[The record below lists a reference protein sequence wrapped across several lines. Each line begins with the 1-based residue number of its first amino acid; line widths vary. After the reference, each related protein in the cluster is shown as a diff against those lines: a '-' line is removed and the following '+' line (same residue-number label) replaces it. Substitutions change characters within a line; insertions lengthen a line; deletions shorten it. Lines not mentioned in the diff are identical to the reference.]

1 VHHTRATDGGETSSR
16 DYNETLRGV
25 DRNLRKSAKMKRR
38 PILRSC
44 WCAIAW
50 LILVVSGAAA
60 VAASSQA
67 DEPYA
72 PSRDYDLQDI
82 RTHLWFDLA
91 QREVRGE
98 VKESVAAL
106 HDGVSDLQLD
116 SVDLKIENVTV
127 DGKEAKFSVTPKTLM
142 IALDHPAS
150 RGEHHEI
157 LIRYSGQPK
166 RGMYFILPDGQNAN
180 QPEEIWT
187 QGEAEDT
194 RYYIPL
200 YDYPNDRMTS
210 EMVLTVP
217 AKWITV
223 SNGTLVSVKDDPDGT
238 KTWDW
243 KEPGLLST
251 YLITAVAGDFV
262 EREDA
267 WRGIP
272 LRFVVP
278 RGEESKIEP
287 TFARTKEML
296 DLFSNTLGVPYPWP
310 QYAQTAVDDFIAGG
324 MENTGATTLSVRDL
338 MHPKLAAESRL
349 GDDVV
354 ISHELAH
361 QWFGDLVTCKDWA
374 NLWLNEGFATFF
386 EHFWV
391 EKHYGAD
398 EADYRF
404 WQDQRRWVV
413 QKRLFSVPLETRDF
427 DDSTKYDG
435 NVYGKASWVIRML
448 REQLDDENFFRGLR
462 QYLIAN
468 QGQNVVA
475 ADLQKAIEQAT
486 SVNVDR
492 FFDQWVYGA
501 GAPQF
506 FVDYTY
512 DAAAKKVALDVTQTQ
527 KPEELVGIFDVP
539 MEIEIATA
547 SGAKTYPIEISK
559 ATQSFEFPVDGPPLM
574 VVFDKDDRIL
584 KSVDFKKNT
593 AMLAF
598 QLKHGE
604 TTPDRADAA
613 FALGATKDNLAAIAA
628 LGDASEHDPFWG
640 VRVEAVR
647 ALGRIGGA
655 DAEPYITAAA
665 KDEKPWVR
673 EAAVQTLGYFNRD
686 PALASRLTTI
696 ASNDS
701 AFRVRAAAL
710 IALGGIKAPNAFD
723 VLSAAVNSDSPDGVL
738 RDAALDG
745 FGELGDARA
754 VPVLTEWSAP
764 GKPLS
769 SRQDAIG
776 ALGQLD
782 KKNDSIT
789 QTLLS
794 YVHDPHFD
802 ARTAAILALGAR
814 GDVSAIG
821 PLQNIRSSGDST
833 MPEGP
838 YLDTAL
844 RLLRAQPTAK

>member
-1 VHHTRATDGGETSSR
+1 VNDTRTTDGRESSS
-16 DYNETLRGV
+16 DHYNVPIRGV
-25 DRNLRKSAKMKRR
+25 DWSWPEPANMKRR

-44 WCAIAW
+44 WRAIAW
-50 LILVVSGAAA
+50 LTLVASGAAA
-60 VAASSQA
+60 LAASSRA

-82 RTHLWFDLA
+82 RTHLWFDVA

-116 SVDLKIENVTV
+116 SVDLRIESVTV
-127 DGKEAKFSVTPKTLM
+127 DGKDAKFSITPKTLI

-157 LIRYSGQPK
+157 LIRYRGQPK
-166 RGMYFILPDGQNAN
+166 RGMYFISDSIDRN
-180 QPEEIWT
+180 QPDEIWT

-217 AKWITV
+217 ANWITV

-251 YLITAVAGDFV
+251 YLLTAVAGDFV
-262 EREDA
+262 EREDT

-324 MENTGATTLSVRDL
+324 MENTSATTLSVRDL
-338 MHPKLAAESRL
+338 IHPKLAAESRF

-404 WQDQRRWVV
+404 WQDQRRWIA
-413 QKRLFSVPLETRDF
+413 QKRLFSVPLATRDF
-427 DDSTKYDG
+427 DDSNKYDG
-435 NVYGKASWVIRML
+435 NVYSKAGWVIRML
-448 REQLDDENFFRGLR
+448 REQLGDDNFFRGLHE
-462 QYLIAN
+462 YLVTN

-486 SVNVDR
+486 SVNVDK

-506 FVDYTY
+506 HVDYTY
-512 DAAAKKVALDVTQTQ
+512 DAAAKKVTLDVTQTQ

-539 MEIEIATA
+539 MEIDIATA
-547 SGAKTYPIEISK
+547 TGARMYPIEISK

-574 VVFDKDDRIL
+574 VVFDKGNRVL
-584 KSVDFKKNT
+584 KAVDFKKDP
-593 AMLAF
+593 AMLIY
-598 QLKHGE
+598 QLGHGE
-604 TTPDRADAA
+604 TVPDRADAA
-613 FALGATKDNLAAIAA
+613 FALGSAKDNSMAVAA
-628 LGDASEHDPFWG
+628 LGDAAHHDPFWG

-647 ALGRIGGA
+647 ALARIGGT
-655 DAEPYITAAA
+655 DSENLILAAVN
-665 KDEKPWVR
+665 DEQPWVR
-673 EAAVQTLGYFNRD
+673 EVAVRALGNFKQDSTL
-686 PALASRLTTI
+686 PARLTNI
-696 ASNDS
+696 ESNDP

-710 IALGGIKAPNAFD
+710 VALGGIKAPNAFD

-738 RDAALDG
+738 RNAALDG
-745 FGELGDARA
+745 FGELGDTRA
-754 VPVLTEWSAP
+754 VPIVTEWSAP

-782 KKNDSIT
+782 KKNSGIT

-794 YVHDPHFD
+794 YVHDAHFD

-821 PLQNIRSSGDST
+821 PLQSMRSSGDST

-844 RLLRAQPTAK
+844 RLLRSQPAAK

>member
-1 VHHTRATDGGETSSR
+1 
-16 DYNETLRGV
+16 
-25 DRNLRKSAKMKRR
+25 MKLGL
-38 PILRSC
+38 ILRVY
-44 WCAIAW
+44 WHAIVGCA
-50 LILVVSGAAA
+50 LVACGAAA
-60 VAASSQA
+60 LAASSRA

-82 RTHLWFDLA
+82 RTHLWFDIA
-91 QREVRGE
+91 QREVKGE
-98 VKESVAAL
+98 VTEDVAAL
-106 HDGVSDLQLD
+106 HDGVVNLSLD
-116 SVDLKIENVTV
+116 SVDLKIESVTV
-127 DGKEAKFSVTPKTLM
+127 DGKEAKFS
-142 IALDHPAS
+142 IAPRALVISLDHPAS

-157 LIRYSGQPK
+157 LIRYTGQPR
-166 RGMYFILPDGQNAN
+166 RGMYFILPDGNDRN

-217 AKWITV
+217 ADWITI
-223 SNGTLVSVKDDPDGT
+223 SNGRLLSVKDDSDGT

-243 KEPGLLST
+243 KESGPLST
-251 YLITAVAGDFV
+251 YLLTAVAGDFV
-262 EREDA
+262 EREDT

-287 TFARTKEML
+287 TFGHTKEML
-296 DLFSNTLGVPYPWP
+296 DLFSNTLGVPYPWQ
-310 QYAQTAVDDFIAGG
+310 QYAQTAVDDFMAGG
-324 MENTGATTLSVRDL
+324 MENTSATTLSARDL
-338 MHPKLAAESRL
+338 IHPKLMAESRL

-391 EKHYGAD
+391 EKYYGSD
-398 EADYRF
+398 EADYSF
-404 WQDQRRWVV
+404 WQDQRRWTA

-427 DDSTKYDG
+427 DDSNKYDG

-448 REQLDDENFFRGLR
+448 REKLGDENFFLGLH

-475 ADLQKAIEQAT
+475 ADLQKAVEQAT
-486 SVNVDR
+486 SVNVDK
-492 FFDQWVYGA
+492 FFDEWVYGA

-506 FVDYTY
+506 YVDYTY

-527 KPEELVGIFDVP
+527 KPEELVSTFDVP
-539 MEIEIATA
+539 MEIEVATA
-547 SGAKTYPIEISK
+547 SGANTYPIEISK

-574 VVFDKDDRIL
+574 VVFDKGDRVL
-584 KSVDFKKNT
+584 KSVDFKKDA
-593 AMLAF
+593 AMLEY

-613 FALGATKDNLAAIAA
+613 FALSAAKDNPSAIAA
-628 LGDASEHDPFWG
+628 LGDAAEHDSFWG

-655 DAEPYITAAA
+655 DAEAYIIAAA
-665 KDEKPWVR
+665 NDEKPWVR
-673 EAAVQTLGYFNRD
+673 EVAVRTLGSFKQD
-686 PALASRLTTI
+686 PRLASRLTNI

-710 IALGGIKAPNAFD
+710 VALGEIKAPNAFD
-723 VLSAAVNSDSPDGVL
+723 VLSSAVNSDSPDGVL

-745 FGELGDARA
+745 FGELGDTRA
-754 VPVLTEWSAP
+754 VPILTEWSAP

-782 KKNDSIT
+782 KRNGSIT
-789 QTLLS
+789 QTLLP

-814 GDVSAIG
+814 GDVSAID
-821 PLQNIRSSGDST
+821 PLQNMRSSGDST

-838 YLDTAL
+838 YLDMAL
-844 RLLRAQPTAK
+844 RILRSQPAAK